1 VSVTA
6 SNSSLSEPRWKL
18 GLLLALTSSVLWGVL
33 PIALTVVLERLDPYT
48 LTWYRFA
55 TAGLSLGLI
64 LRARKNLPHPK
75 TFDRPVWILLTVA
88 LFGLTGNYILYVKSL
103 SYTSPTV
110 AQTVGQLGP
119 MILLFGGLVLFKEHF
134 SRLQWIG
141 CGVLMS
147 GLALFFNDRLP
158 ELFHASSGFGLGVT
172 LQVVSTV
179 VWAAY
184 GMAQKRLLA
193 WLGPQQILLLLYI
206 GAAVVLLPWTEV
218 ACAAHLNTR
227 QLLMLAFCCINT
239 LAAYGAFAEGLKHW
253 EVSRFGAVL
262 STSPLFTVASMWIVE
277 KFAPQLVRPER
288 LNMLSIVGTLLV
300 VGGSAV
306 CALARRG

>member
-1 VSVTA
+1 
-6 SNSSLSEPRWKL
+6 
-18 GLLLALTSSVLWGVL
+18 VLWGVL

-64 LRARKNLPHPK
+64 LGANNNLPRPK
-75 TFDRPVWILLTVA
+75 TFNRSIWVVLTVA
-88 LFGLTGNYILYVKSL
+88 LSGLTGNYILYVKSL

-119 MILLFGGLVLFKEHF
+119 MFLLFGGLVLFKEHF

-141 CGVLMS
+141 FAVLLS
-147 GLALFFNDRLP
+147 GLALFFNDRFP
-158 ELFHASSGFGLGVT
+158 ELLHASSGFGLGVT
-172 LQVVSTV
+172 LQVFSTV
-179 VWAAY
+179 IWAAY

-193 WLGPQQILLLLYI
+193 WLRPQQILLLLYI
-206 GAAVVLLPWTEV
+206 GAAVVLLPWTSLGNV
-218 ACAAHLNTR
+218 AHLNTR
-227 QLLMLAFCCINT
+227 QLLMLGFCCINT

-262 STSPLFTVASMWIVE
+262 STSPLFTVASMWIVQR
-277 KFAPQLVRPER
+277 FVPQLVMPER
-288 LNMLSIVGTLLV
+288 LNTLSMFGTLLV
-300 VGGSAV
+300 VVGSAV
-306 CALARRG
+306 CALARRS